1 MEAAIDLSGTLTTA
15 AIQHSFPSDS
25 LIRFLAYKPNGK
37 LVKNTSC
44 VPEKDSQ
51 KVHLLFEIH
60 IGLFRTLAVC
70 PHFD

>member
-1 MEAAIDLSGTLTTA
+1 MEAAIDLSGALTTA
-15 AIQHSFPSDS
+15 AIQHSFPSGS
-25 LIRFLAYKPNGK
+25 LIRFLAYKLNGK

-51 KVHLLFEIH
+51 KAHWLFEMQTSP
-60 IGLFRTLAVC
+60 FRTLAIC